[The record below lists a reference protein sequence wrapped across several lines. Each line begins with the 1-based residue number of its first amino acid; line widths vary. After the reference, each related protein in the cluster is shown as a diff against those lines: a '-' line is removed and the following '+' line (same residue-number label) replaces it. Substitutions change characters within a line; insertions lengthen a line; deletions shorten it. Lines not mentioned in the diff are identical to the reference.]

1 MRKFNRAYSLVELIL
16 VVIFVGI
23 FAAIAI
29 PRINFA
35 IISKQTVDT
44 VAKKVVTDLRRT
56 RVLAITDAAN
66 NSDGFILDMTG
77 GGPYTGYEI
86 INDDT
91 GAVVGTH
98 TFGSDIGCTGDG
110 KFEFGPLGNLVI
122 GSGTVLNI
130 ASEGRSFTIDIIS
143 ATGTVKCTED

>member
-16 VVIFVGI
+16 VVLFIGI

-35 IISKQTVDT
+35 IISKQKVDT

-66 NSDGFILDMTG
+66 NSDGFILAMTG

-86 INDDT
+86 INDNT
-91 GAVVGTH
+91 SSVVDTH
-98 TFGSDIGCTGDG
+98 TFGSDIACSGDG
-110 KFEFGPLGNLVI
+110 KFEFGPLGNLVT
-122 GSGTVLNI
+122 GSGTVLKI
-130 ASEGRSFTIDIIS
+130 GAGDRSFSIDIIS
-143 ATGTVKCTED
+143 ATGTVKCTEN

>member
-16 VVIFVGI
+16 VVVFVGI

-35 IISKQTVDT
+35 IISEQEIDT
-44 VAKKVVTDLRRT
+44 VAKKIVTDLRRT

-77 GGPYTGYEI
+77 SGPYTGYEI

-91 GAVVGTH
+91 GAVVDRH
-98 TFGSDIGCTGDG
+98 TFGPDIACDGNG
-110 KFEFGPLGNLVI
+110 KFEFGPLGNLVT
-122 GSGTVLNI
+122 GSGTVLKI
-130 ASEGRSFTIDIIS
+130 AAGDRSFVIDIIS
-143 ATGTVKCTED
+143 ATGTVKCTEN

>member
-23 FAAIAI
+23 FSAIAI

-35 IISKQTVDT
+35 IISKQKVGP
-44 VAKKVVTDLRRT
+44 VARKVVTDLRRT

-91 GAVVGTH
+91 GAVVDTQ
-98 TFGSDIGCTGDG
+98 TFGSDIECTGDG
-110 KFEFGPLGNLVI
+110 RFEFGPLGNLI
-122 GSGTVLNI
+122 TGSGTALNI

>member
-1 MRKFNRAYSLVELIL
+1 MKKCLRAYSLVELIL
-16 VVIFVGI
+16 VLVFIGI
-23 FAAIAI
+23 FSAIAI

-35 IISKQTVDT
+35 IISKQEVGT

-91 GAVVGTH
+91 GAVVDTH
-98 TFGSDIGCTGDG
+98 IFGSDIGCTGDG
-110 KFEFGPLGNLVI
+110 RFEFGPLGNLVT

-130 ASEGRSFTIDIIS
+130 ASEGRSFTIDIIL
-143 ATGTVKCTED
+143 ATGTVKCTEN

>member
-1 MRKFNRAYSLVELIL
+1 MRKYLRAYSLIELIL
-16 VVIFVGI
+16 VVVFIGI
-23 FAAIAI
+23 FSAIAI

-35 IISKQTVDT
+35 IIFRQEVDT
-44 VAKKVVTDLRRT
+44 VAKKVVIDLRRT

-66 NSDGFILDMTG
+66 NSDGFVLEMTDS
-77 GGPYTGYEI
+77 GPYTGYEI

-91 GAVVGTH
+91 GDVVDTH
-98 TFGSDIGCTGDG
+98 TFGPDIACTGDDR
-110 KFEFGPLGNLVI
+110 FEFGPLGNLLS

-143 ATGTVKCTED
+143 ATGTVICTEN

>member
-1 MRKFNRAYSLVELIL
+1 MREFNRAYSLVELIL
-16 VVIFVGI
+16 VVLFIGI

-29 PRINFA
+29 PRINFG
-35 IISKQTVDT
+35 IISKQKVDT

-66 NSDGFILDMTG
+66 NSDGFVLEMTDS
-77 GGPYTGYEI
+77 GPYSGYEI

-91 GAVVGTH
+91 GAVVDTY
-98 TFGSDIGCTGDG
+98 TFESDIVCSGDDA
-110 KFEFGPLGNLVI
+110 FEFGPLGNLVG
-122 GSGTVLNI
+122 GSGTVLKI
-130 ASEGRSFTIDIIS
+130 ASGGRSFTINIIS